1 MKTWNQAIPLLR
13 NDKQKVVANGYPDL
27 RVDDVLGGYID
38 ALNMQILFDPL
49 EKQFY
54 PILC

>member
-13 NDKQKVVANGYPDL
+13 NDEQKVVANGYPDL